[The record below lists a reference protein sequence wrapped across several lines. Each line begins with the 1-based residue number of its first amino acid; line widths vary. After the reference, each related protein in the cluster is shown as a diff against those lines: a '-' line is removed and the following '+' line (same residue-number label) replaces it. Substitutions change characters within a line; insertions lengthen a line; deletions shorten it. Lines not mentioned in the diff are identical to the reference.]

1 MVIISDTSPIANL
14 IQIEKL
20 ELLQLVLGNVI
31 IPTEVDNE
39 IRALEKFGID
49 ITPYISATWIE
60 VQSPKNYSAV
70 QTLMLELDKGEAE
83 AIILAKELKAGFLL
97 IDERMGTKKAKEQGL
112 KTIGLTG
119 VILKSKKHSP

>member
-14 IQIEKL
+14 IQIQKL

-49 ITPYISATWIE
+49 IMPYISATWIE
-60 VQSPKNYSAV
+60 IQSPKNYSAV
-70 QTLMLELDKGEAE
+70 QTLMLELDKEEGNY
-83 AIILAKELKAGFLL
+83 F
-97 IDERMGTKKAKEQGL
+97 
-112 KTIGLTG
+112 
-119 VILKSKKHSP
+119 S